1 MKILSRDFTT
11 TEKIL
16 IALLFLLLLGLVYYQ
31 FVDRNV
37 RSATSN
43 AKVEAQSL
51 EMQIDEARQRAEKL
65 RNLQNTLDKLEAQ
78 GKLSYMGSYNN
89 SKAEVRFL
97 NDLLA
102 DTLTYS
108 IEFSSVTRNGNQIRR
123 SFKLK
128 YQTGGF
134 RAAREIIENL
144 LKSENRC
151 LVSDMSCSI
160 QSSGVTDVEANATFY
175 ETMVGGTPDAGL
187 PADAAAANY

>member
-1 MKILSRDFTT
+1 MKILSRDFTK

-16 IALLFLLLLGLVYYQ
+16 IVLLFVVLMGLVYYQ
-31 FVDRNV
+31 FVDKNV
-37 RSATSN
+37 RSVTDN
-43 AKVEAQSL
+43 AKVEASSL
-51 EMQIDEARQRAEKL
+51 EAQIDEALQRAEKL
-65 RNLQNTLDKLEAQ
+65 RNLQSTLDKLEEQ

-108 IEFSSVTRNGNQIRR
+108 VEFSSVTRTGNQIRR

-151 LVSDMSCSI
+151 LVSDISCSI
-160 QSSGVTDVEANATFY
+160 STSGVTDVEANATFY

-187 PADAAAANY
+187 PADSAASY

>member
-1 MKILSRDFTT
+1 MKILSRDFTK

-16 IALLFLLLLGLVYYQ
+16 IVLLFVVLMGLVYYQ
-31 FVDRNV
+31 FVDKNV
-37 RSATSN
+37 RSVTDN
-43 AKVEAQSL
+43 AKVEASSL
-51 EMQIDEARQRAEKL
+51 EAQIDEALQRAEKL
-65 RNLQNTLDKLEAQ
+65 RNLQSTLDKLEEQ

-151 LVSDMSCSI
+151 LVSDISCSI
-160 QSSGVTDVEANATFY
+160 STSGVTDVEANATFY

-187 PADAAAANY
+187 PADSAASY